1 MRDKYL
7 PLAIVLLL
15 LGSGPS
21 RPARCAETAEEARAK
36 ALAVLKSDA
45 PIEQQAA
52 ACRDLARVGDKDCVP
67 VLAGMLGDEKL
78 SHRARLALE
87 PIPDKRVDEALRA
100 ALGKLNG
107 KLLSGVISSIG
118 TRRDAAAVELL
129 GKHLASTDD
138 DVART
143 TAITLGR
150 IGTPA
155 AGNTLLEA
163 LKNAQSDAVANTCD
177 GLLTCGATLTA
188 EGQNAEAK
196 RIYDGMLARDL
207 PVRFKAAALRG
218 LVLCDPANRAQRL
231 AAMLHDKEFGIF
243 AMALRVAVDM
253 KDKPV
258 TDVLTSELAKLPAD
272 RVVPVISVL
281 GQRRDKAALPTLLD
295 LTKKADVAVRVEAIQ
310 AAAEIGDASA
320 VPVLLE
326 LIKEKDDKIS
336 RAATMALAGLPGPEV
351 DAAIAA
357 ALEKPDPA
365 LGTKM
370 LDMAGQRRIAHAL
383 PAIVKAMSDADLS
396 VRTAAVRNYGEAA
409 SVSGIPVLVDM
420 LLKST
425 DDREIATYEREIGP
439 LCAIVSDKD
448 ACTTTLVEA
457 LAKARPPVKV
467 ALLRILQAVGSAGA
481 LQAVRGTVDDANKDV
496 HAAAVRVICDWK
508 SADAA
513 PVLLELARQSSQSV
527 DRTLALR
534 GYLGMAMQTG
544 ASPQQKLAICK
555 EAAPLIQREEE
566 KRMLLGAV
574 AGLAG
579 DEALNLIVA
588 YLDDPAVKREAVATV
603 LSIAEKRP
611 KKQQADVAK
620 AALERVVK
628 VAGDDAAAGKR
639 AEELLKQ
646 ISEEK

>member
-1 MRDKYL
+1 
-7 PLAIVLLL
+7 
-15 LGSGPS
+15 
-21 RPARCAETAEEARAK
+21 
-36 ALAVLKSDA
+36 
-45 PIEQQAA
+45 
-52 ACRDLARVGDKDCVP
+52 
-67 VLAGMLGDEKL
+67 
-78 SHRARLALE
+78 
-87 PIPDKRVDEALRA
+87 
-100 ALGKLNG
+100 
-107 KLLSGVISSIG
+107 VISSIG
-118 TRRDAAAVELL
+118 TRRDAAAVESL

-155 AGNTLLEA
+155 AGKTLLEA
-163 LKNAQSDAVANTCD
+163 LKDAPSDAVANSCD

-196 RIYDGMLARDL
+196 TIYDGMLARDL

-258 TDVLTSELAKLPAD
+258 TDVLTSELGKLPAD

-310 AAAEIGDASA
+310 AAAEISDASA

-336 RAATMALAGLPGPEV
+336 RAATMALAGLPGSEV

-396 VRTAAVRNYGEAA
+396 VRTAAVRNYGEVA

-425 DDREIATYEREIGP
+425 DDREIAGYERAIGP
-439 LCAIVSDKD
+439 LCAISDKD

-481 LQAVRGTVDDANKDV
+481 LQAVRGAVDDANQDV

-544 ASPQQKLAICK
+544 VSPEQKLAICK
-555 EAAPLIQREEE
+555 AAAPLIQREEE

-588 YLDDPAVKREAVATV
+588 YLDDPAVKPEAVATV
-603 LSIAEKRP
+603 ISIAEKRP

-646 ISEEK
+646 IADEK